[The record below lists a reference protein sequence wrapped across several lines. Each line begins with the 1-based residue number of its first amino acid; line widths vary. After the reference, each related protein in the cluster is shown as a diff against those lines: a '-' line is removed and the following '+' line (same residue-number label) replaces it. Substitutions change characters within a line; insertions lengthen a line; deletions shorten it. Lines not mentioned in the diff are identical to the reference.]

1 MSLLPN
7 RVPPNTVL
15 VDGYLVDDVR
25 WLVAAVGEFAGSGD
39 IEAVKELLRFADPNL
54 SADGLANVA
63 GHLAVLLH
71 QHIEEAR

>member
-1 MSLLPN
+1 MSVFCN
-7 RVPPNTVL
+7 RVPPEEVV
-15 VDGYLVDDVR
+15 VDGYMIEDVR
-25 WLVAAVGEFAGSGD
+25 WLVVAVGEFAGSGD